1 MHNLIAIIPTT
12 ASRLNTFGLDF
23 AVPAQ
28 YDPETGDCI
37 VDADWLDWVE
47 IGPFDPEHPEL
58 TDPRIDHAVR
68 NRLDEA
74 AQTAGYGLDWD
85 TYRETTTWEF
95 HEVDAY
101 RLDQGEKPMT
111 TTQIG
116 TFDYT
121 IPAEFFGDYA
131 GTFDIDAINDEVLD
145 ELNAMLPRGVTV
157 ARNGMIFAEVEMAD
171 EAREID
177 FAELLDAIDV
187 ATIANA
193 HEVTKW
199 PPPRPAGS
207 RARV

>member
-1 MHNLIAIIPTT
+1 
-12 ASRLNTFGLDF
+12 
-23 AVPAQ
+23 
-28 YDPETGDCI
+28 
-37 VDADWLDWVE
+37 
-47 IGPFDPEHPEL
+47 
-58 TDPRIDHAVR
+58 
-68 NRLDEA
+68 
-74 AQTAGYGLDWD
+74 
-85 TYRETTTWEF
+85 
-95 HEVDAY
+95 
-101 RLDQGEKPMT
+101 MT

-121 IPAEFFGDYA
+121 TPAGFFGDYA
-131 GTFDIDAINDEVLD
+131 GDFDTDAINDEVLD

-207 RARV
+207 RTRV

>member
-1 MHNLIAIIPTT
+1 MCNLIAIIPTT
-12 ASRLNTFGLDF
+12 PSALYNTFGLDF

-47 IGPFDPEHPEL
+47 IGPFDPERPEL
-58 TDPRIDHAVR
+58 TDPRDRAVR

-74 AQTAGYGLDWD
+74 AQTAGYGLDWG

-116 TFDYT
+116 TFDYSLV
-121 IPAEFFGDYA
+121 IEVAHHVEWYGHQSRASIVRKFGA
-131 GTFDIDAINDEVLD
+131 G
-145 ELNAMLPRGVTV
+145 
-157 ARNGMIFAEVEMAD
+157 AD
-171 EAREID
+171 
-177 FAELLDAIDV
+177 DAIDAAV
-187 ATIANA
+187 EMGLLREVPRLGGFTATRKVKSELFGDRYAA
-193 HEVTKW
+193 AW
-199 PPPRPAGS
+199 A
-207 RARV
+207 

>member
-1 MHNLIAIIPTT
+1 MCNLIAIIPTT
-12 ASRLNTFGLDF
+12 PSALYNTFGLDF

-47 IGPFDPEHPEL
+47 IGPFDPERPEL
-58 TDPRIDHAVR
+58 TDPRDRAVR

-121 IPAEFFGDYA
+121 IPAEFYGDFA
-131 GTFDIDAINDEVLD
+131 SDFDTVAINAEVLAK
-145 ELNAMLPRGVTV
+145 LNALLPDGVTI
-157 ARNGMIFAEVEMAD
+157 AANGMIFAEAEVAD
-171 EAREID
+171 AAREID
-177 FAELLDAIDV
+177 YREVLDQIDVDAIM
-187 ATIANA
+187 IK
-193 HEVTKW
+193 HEI
-199 PPPRPAGS
+199 